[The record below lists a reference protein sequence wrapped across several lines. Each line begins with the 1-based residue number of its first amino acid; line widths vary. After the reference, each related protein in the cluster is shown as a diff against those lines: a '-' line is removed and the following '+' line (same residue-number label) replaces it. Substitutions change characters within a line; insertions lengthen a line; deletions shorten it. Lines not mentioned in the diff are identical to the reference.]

1 MNTGGHMHGVHFNP
15 HHKVFKKGTAIHS
28 YVMWAVTTMY
38 FRRKWNH
45 ILNWKCMIYS
55 ESELYCKPGIIA
67 CAAVSF
73 IFNLLCF
80 IYASPG
86 ASVISHVYAFIQ
98 NKNHDIT
105 FFICSLK
112 LSKTVRFKPWLT
124 NETEDGF
131 KMLFFFICNYK

>member
-1 MNTGGHMHGVHFNP
+1 
-15 HHKVFKKGTAIHS
+15 
-28 YVMWAVTTMY
+28 
-38 FRRKWNH
+38 
-45 ILNWKCMIYS
+45 MIYS

-98 NKNHDIT
+98 NKNHDVT

-131 KMLFFFICNYK
+131 KMLFFFYLQLQIETEHKFNIQKKKVDLCNPH